1 MHILKVGISH
11 QTAPLEMREKLSFSE
26 EAVIQAMLELQKQH
40 VISEN
45 VIISTCNRTEI
56 YAVTEHI
63 ETGAA
68 AIQEFIAN
76 WFQLEGD
83 EFAQFFNCTEDG
95 QAIQHLFK
103 LATGLDSMV
112 IGETQILGQ
121 VRQSFLTAQKLQVT
135 GRIFNELFKRVIT
148 FAKQAHRDTAIG
160 KQAVSI
166 SYVAVELSK
175 KIFGNIEGKHI
186 VILGA
191 GETGELTLRNLQG
204 AGVSNITVINRTLER
219 AEQLA
224 NKFVAQA
231 VPFEDLLESLKEAD
245 ILISSTASTAS
256 VLTKEKLQPI
266 LEERKEKPLFLIDI
280 AMPRDIDPTVAE
292 LEQVFLYNLDDLQ
305 NVVDENMEAR
315 KEVAH
320 LIEKEVETELNSFYQ
335 WLEMLEAVPVI
346 QALQEKSMAIQEAIL
361 TSMYQKMPE
370 LTDRETKIVQKHI
383 KSVTHQLLKEPMNYV
398 KQVGNKEKAL
408 EEVRLIFGL
417 HQKNESN

>member
-11 QTAPLEMREKLSFSE
+11 QTASLEMREKFSFSE

-76 WFQLEGD
+76 WFRLEED
-83 EFAQFFNCTEDG
+83 EFGQFFSYTEDE
-95 QAIQHLFK
+95 QAIKHLFK

-135 GRIFNELFKRVIT
+135 GKIFNELFKRVIT
-148 FAKQAHRDTAIG
+148 FAKRTHRDTAIG

-204 AGVSNITVINRTLER
+204 AGVSNITVINRTFER

-224 NKFVAQA
+224 SKFVAQA
-231 VPFEDLLESLKEAD
+231 APFEDLLESLKEAD

-256 VLTKEKLQPI
+256 VLTKENLHPI
-266 LEERKEKPLFLIDI
+266 LQQRREKPLFLIDI
-280 AMPRDIDPTVAE
+280 AMPSDIDNSITR
-292 LEQVFLYNLDDLQ
+292 LDQYLIYNLDDLQ
-305 NVVDENMEAR
+305 KVVDENMEAR
-315 KEVAH
+315 KKAAL
-320 LIEKEVETELNSFYQ
+320 LIEKQVNTELTSFHQ
-335 WLEMLEAVPVI
+335 WLDMLDVVPVI
-346 QALQEKSMAIQEAIL
+346 RALQEKSGLIQESVLKSI
-361 TSMYQKMPE
+361 SQKMPN
-370 LTDRETKIVQKHI
+370 LTEREV
-383 KSVTHQLLKEPMNYV
+383 E
-398 KQVGNKEKAL
+398 
-408 EEVRLIFGL
+408 
-417 HQKNESN
+417 